1 MRQSSFYG
9 SAQHREG
16 TASNKTCESFYV
28 NYSVMPPEQEFSE
41 EAVRAVLRELT
52 PRNLRMMLS
61 SKRFKV
67 R

>member
-1 MRQSSFYG
+1 ML
-9 SAQHREG
+9 
-16 TASNKTCESFYV
+16 
-28 NYSVMPPEQEFSE
+28 PEQEFSE